1 MNKDIKKAP
10 DIKTGAF
17 KAISFSIPPPLL
29 FKEKGSGD
37 EVLKVTLYNAKDSHP
52 ATH

>member
-17 KAISFSIPPPLL
+17 KAISITQSSSPSL
-29 FKEKGSGD
+29 SG
-37 EVLKVTLYNAKDSHP
+37 EGAGG
-52 ATH
+52 